1 MSEAIYMAG
10 SGALIQ
16 KRKLE
21 VLANNIANVNTV
33 GFKEDRMSFKVA
45 DLTGLENDKPGNDFA
60 SGRAQ
65 LIPSKLPFKTFVN
78 FSSGHLEHTGNP
90 LDIALEG
97 DGFFCIQTTEGTQY
111 SRKGNFTLNQEGI
124 MVTQEG
130 LPVLGD
136 GGIIQID
143 TSDFVVDAKGNIVV
157 DDSIVATI
165 KVVNFPQSSL
175 EKAGNT
181 RFTTLDPMDRGETAE
196 AVEIRQGYIERS
208 NVNII
213 RMMTDMIDTIRGYE
227 SYQKIIR
234 SLNDIDSKA
243 INEVGSVD

>member
-1 MSEAIYMAG
+1 
-10 SGALIQ
+10 
-16 KRKLE
+16 
-21 VLANNIANVNTV
+21 
-33 GFKEDRMSFKVA
+33 
-45 DLTGLENDKPGNDFA
+45 
-60 SGRAQ
+60 
-65 LIPSKLPFKTFVN
+65 
-78 FSSGHLEHTGNP
+78 
-90 LDIALEG
+90 
-97 DGFFCIQTTEGTQY
+97 
-111 SRKGNFTLNQEGI
+111 

-143 TSDFVVDAKGNIVV
+143 TSDFVVDANGNIVV
-157 DDSIVATI
+157 DGGVVATI
-165 KVVNFPQSSL
+165 KVVDFPQSSL

-181 RFTTLDPMDRGETAE
+181 RFTTLDPMNKGETAE
-196 AVEIRQGYIERS
+196 EVNVKQGYVEHS

-213 RMMTDMIDTIRGYE
+213 RMMTDMIDTLRGYE

>member
-33 GFKEDRMSFKVA
+33 GFKEDKVSFNVA

-60 SGRAQ
+60 SGGAQ
-65 LIPSKLPFKTFVN
+65 IIPSKLPFKTFIN
-78 FSSGHLEHTGNP
+78 FSPGHLEHTGNS

-97 DGFFCIQTTEGTQY
+97 DGFFCIKTTEETQY
-111 SRKGNFTLNQEGI
+111 TRKGNFTLNQEGI
-124 MVTQEG
+124 MVTQQG

-136 GGIIQID
+136 GGHIQID
-143 TSDFVVDAKGNIVV
+143 ANDFVVDAKGNIVV
-157 DDSIVATI
+157 DGGVVATI
-165 KVVNFPQSSL
+165 KVVDFPQSSL
-175 EKAGNT
+175 EKVGNT
-181 RFTTLDPMDRGETAE
+181 RFTTLDPTNTGETAE
-196 AVEIRQGYIERS
+196 GVKVKQGYVEHS

-213 RMMTDMIDTIRGYE
+213 RMMTDMIDTLRGYE

-243 INEVGSVD
+243 INELGSVD

>member
-21 VLANNIANVNTV
+21 ILANNIANVNTV
-33 GFKEDRMSFKVA
+33 GFKEDKVSFNVA
-45 DLTGLENDKPGNDFA
+45 NLTGLENDKPGNNLA
-60 SGRAQ
+60 SGGTQ
-65 LIPSKLPFKTFVN
+65 LIPSKLPFKTFTN
-78 FSSGHLEHTGNP
+78 FSSGHLEHTGNS

-97 DGFFCIQTTEGTQY
+97 DGFFCIKTTEETQY
-111 SRKGNFTLNQEGI
+111 TRKGNFTLNQEGI

-143 TSDFVVDAKGNIVV
+143 TSDFVVDANGNIVV
-157 DDSIVATI
+157 DGGVVATI
-165 KVVNFPQSSL
+165 KVVDFPQSSL

-181 RFTTLDPMDRGETAE
+181 RFTTLDPMNKGETAE
-196 AVEIRQGYIERS
+196 KVNVKQGYVEHS

-213 RMMTDMIDTIRGYE
+213 RMMTDMIDTLRGYE

>member
-1 MSEAIYMAG
+1 MSEGIYIAG

-33 GFKEDRMSFKVA
+33 GFKEDKVSFNVA
-45 DLTGLENDKPGNDFA
+45 NLTGLKNDKPGNDFA
-60 SGRAQ
+60 SEGTR
-65 LIPSKLPFKTFVN
+65 LIPSKLPFKTFTN
-78 FSSGHLEHTGNP
+78 FSPGHLEHTGNS

-97 DGFFCIQTTEGTQY
+97 DGFFCIETTEGTQY
-111 SRKGNFTLNQEGI
+111 TRKGNFTLNHEGI

-130 LPVLGD
+130 LPVLGE
-136 GGIIQID
+136 GGTIQID
-143 TSDFVVDAKGNIVV
+143 ASDFVVDAKGNIVV
-157 DDSIVATI
+157 DGSVVATI
-165 KVVNFPQSSL
+165 KVVDFPQSSL

-181 RFTTLDPMDRGETAE
+181 RFTTLDPMNKGETAE
-196 AVEIRQGYIERS
+196 GVNVKQGYVEHS

-213 RMMTDMIDTIRGYE
+213 RMMTDMIDTLRGYE

-243 INEVGSVD
+243 INELGSVD